1 MAEVSLMAGAVG
13 SFRGK
18 SRRVGA
24 PLAAIALSAAV
35 VFMPAAAAGAVPE
48 VVGDGAPMVDS
59 EFPICPDCW
68 APRLVR
74 LFSPLST
81 TKTLAP
87 PIPVCPDCW
96 APRLLRGI
104 PLLRN

>member
-13 SFRGK
+13 SFRERA
-18 SRRVGA
+18 RRIGA
-24 PLAAIALSAAV
+24 PVAAIALSAAV
-35 VFMPAAAAGAVPE
+35 ALTPAAAASAVPA
-48 VVGDGAPMVDS
+48 VTADGAPMVAS

-68 APRLVR
+68 APRLLR

-96 APRLLRGI
+96 APRLLRSL
-104 PLLRN
+104 PLFRN